1 MSLDELMRQHE
12 NDMYNRITPDEIK
25 KLADGE
31 IFVFGS
37 NLSGRHGKGAAK
49 TALGW
54 GAKWGQ
60 GAGLQGRTYGIPTKD
75 ASVRRTLT
83 IDEIRPFVE
92 DFIQFAKDNPH
103 LTFLV
108 TEVGCGLAGLKPKEV
123 APLFRSC
130 TYVKNIHLPNRFW
143 HKLVNN

>member
-1 MSLDELMRQHE
+1 MRT
-12 NDMYNRITPDEIK
+12 TPDDIK
-25 KLADGE
+25 KLEQGH

-75 ASVRRTLT
+75 ASIRRTLT
-83 IDEIRPFVE
+83 VIEIKPFVDE
-92 DFIQFAKDNPH
+92 FIEFAKNNPD

-108 TEVGCGLAGLKPKEV
+108 TEIGCGLAGHKQKDI
-123 APLFRSC
+123 APLFINA
-130 TYVKNIHLPNRFW
+130 VDVENIHLPEKFW
-143 HKLVNN
+143 HKLK

>member
-1 MSLDELMRQHE
+1 MRTTPE
-12 NDMYNRITPDEIK
+12 NIK
-25 KLADGE
+25 KLEQGF

-60 GAGLQGRTYGIPTKD
+60 AAGLQGRTYGIPTKD
-75 ASVRRTLT
+75 ASIRRTLR
-83 IDEIRPFVE
+83 IDEIKPFVD
-92 DFIQFAKDNPH
+92 DFIDFAKDNPQ

-108 TEVGCGLAGLKPKEV
+108 TEIGCGLAGYKTKDI
-123 APLFRSC
+123 APLFLS
-130 TYVKNIHLPNRFW
+130 TLHISNIHLPEKFW
-143 HKLVNN
+143 HKIK